1 MDYDGMLEWVR
12 DFVRHIPYGFW
23 HIWIHCDH
31 YRELQC
37 IGRIRRLVMRRQLQ
51 LDVSGISVD
60 GLLTSSYQCWLR
72 LTLFE
77 LKYLKLKECGDEVLH
92 VFLELASKFAC
103 IVFCCM

>member
-31 YRELQC
+31 HRQLQC
-37 IGRIRRLVMRRQLQ
+37 IGRIRRLVMRRQFQ

-60 GLLTSSYQCWLR
+60 GLLTSSYQVWLT
-72 LTLFE
+72 LTLFD
-77 LKYLKLKECGDEVLH
+77 LRYFKSKECGDEALH
-92 VFLELASKFAC
+92 VCLEPASNFAC
-103 IVFCCM
+103 FVLCCM